1 MVDDF
6 VLTAHARVV
15 ITERQIQI
23 EWVKRVFSHPEKVEI
38 DSEDQALRH
47 ALRRIEEYGGRI
59 LRVIY
64 NDTTV
69 PKPIVTVYFDR
80 TQRSKL

>member
-15 ITERQIQI
+15 ITERQIKI
-23 EWVKRVFSHPEKVEI
+23 EWVKRVLSHPEKVEI

-47 ALRRIEEYGGRI
+47 ALGRIEEYGG
-59 LRVIY
+59 
-64 NDTTV
+64 
-69 PKPIVTVYFDR
+69 
-80 TQRSKL
+80 